1 MSKAKLLTG
10 AIDLLN
16 QSVKPILT
24 TAGVTLGAAG
34 TANLAFPEF
43 FGQDAA
49 SALKR
54 DGDKYEY
61 DPVKKEYRVKRGLT
75 ESIADIAFRRGPDIQ
90 AQGKANRKKDLEK
103 DNPYIKEAII
113 LNPAFKATIE
123 GDGDLDAYNAEAL
136 KIKQKSG
143 IIDEIANT
151 GLDSQ
156 DRGDL
161 FKQDI
166 NALRALRTKLK
177 ADKQVADAQRSS
189 SVNYGLKENVE
200 ARRVA
205 NTDRLDLLE
214 SRLADR
220 QFQQI
225 QSQNNFQLQMDQLGL
240 ANRRYDMESAR
251 NERRDRRETL
261 GILLQGL
268 RNVQNN
274 LVNY

>member
-1 MSKAKLLTG
+1 MSQKLKLLDG

-16 QSVKPILT
+16 KGLITSV
-24 TAGVTLGAAG
+24 GTLGAVG
-34 TANLAFPEF
+34 LANVAFPEYL
-43 FGQDAA
+43 GQDAKT
-49 SALKR
+49 ALER

-75 ESIADIAFRRGPDIQ
+75 ESIADFALQRGPAIQ
-90 AQGKANRKKDLEK
+90 AQGKANRKEDLQSK
-103 DNPYIKEAII
+103 NNPLIRDAII
-113 LNPAFKATIE
+113 LNPAFKDTIE
-123 GDGDLDAYNAEAL
+123 GDGDLDKYNAEAL

-143 IIDEIANT
+143 IIDDIADT
-151 GLDSQ
+151 
-156 DRGDL
+156 DL
-161 FKQDI
+161 GPGNRDKLFDKNI
-166 NALRALRTKLK
+166 NQLRALRTNLT
-177 ADKQVADAQRSS
+177 KQRKTIDAQTDSRI
-189 SVNYGLKENVE
+189 NYGLKENVE

-205 NTDRLDLLE
+205 NTDRLDILQ
-214 SRLADR
+214 SNLADR

-240 ANRRYDMESAR
+240 ANRRYDMEAAR

-261 GILLQGL
+261 SILLQGL